1 MESAGVYQEVRCQ
14 ERGEV
19 RRSRNGDKF
28 RMETARAGALTSERR
43 FRLVAREYQYV
54 QATTVIR
61 GNQ

>member
-28 RMETARAGALTSERR
+28 RMETAGAGALTSERR
-43 FRLVAREYQYV
+43 IRLIAREYQYV
-54 QATTVIR
+54 
-61 GNQ
+61 